1 LKRIYRIDINDY
13 LEYRRS
19 SSAYITKLACLV
31 HLFAYQSH
39 LTKETKGQSVQ
50 MFRLIYLAM
59 VLQAEGSQS
68 DVRRERWLKELQY
81 TLYTI
86 TLLLNEQK
94 LHPNTNLTSQ
104 TSHTKLQEQKK
115 KKTKR
120 EEEDKK
126 RRRRQKEKRN
136 CRKSNPESSPTCPI
150 LSSRNPSIQWG
161 RPDSNAGRDFSDA
174 LATEPQ
180 LLFVSVCEFCKIYVD
195 CIGKNTEGRIHSE

>member
-126 RRRRQKEKRN
+126 R
-136 CRKSNPESSPTCPI
+136 SATAGT
-150 LSSRNPSIQWG
+150 RNPNLHL
-161 RPDSNAGRDFSDA
+161 RARFCPAETPLSNGGDR
-174 LATEPQ
+174 TPMPEGT
-180 LLFVSVCEFCKIYVD
+180 SVML
-195 CIGKNTEGRIHSE
+195 